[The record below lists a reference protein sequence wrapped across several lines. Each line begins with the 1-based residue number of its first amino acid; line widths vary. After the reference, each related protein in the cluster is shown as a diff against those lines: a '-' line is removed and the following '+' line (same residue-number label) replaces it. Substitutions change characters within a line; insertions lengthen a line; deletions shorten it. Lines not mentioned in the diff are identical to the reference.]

1 MCDIIFFRDED
12 KSHNG
17 ELVRKSLTEVEKLFA
32 KGLDAIKSGDMVSAL
47 VQFEKL
53 TKLDNSPTNRS
64 YHAFCVAR
72 ERGQFKKSISI
83 CEELLKEQPDN
94 PVHYL
99 NLGRI
104 HILAGQKTEAMRI
117 LREGLTHEENREIV
131 AELIGLGMRKPPVL
145 PLLKRQNLL
154 NKYLGIV
161 LTRLGLR

>member
-1 MCDIIFFRDED
+1 MVLSFFIIED

-17 ELVRKSLTEVEKLFA
+17 EAVKKSLTEIERLFA
-32 KGLDAIKSGDMVSAL
+32 KGLDAIKNGDMVSAL
-47 VQFEKL
+47 VLFEKVV
-53 TKLDNSPTNRS
+53 KLDNSPTNRS

-83 CEELLKEQPDN
+83 CEELLKEEPDN
-94 PVHYL
+94 AVHYL

-104 HILAGQKTEAMRI
+104 YVLAGQKAEAMRI

-131 AELIGLGMRKPPVL
+131 SELIGLGMRKPPVL
-145 PLLKRQNLL
+145 PLLKRQNPV
-154 NKYLGIV
+154 NKYIGIV